1 MLMRQ
6 IDVFYLKWPFYGSR
20 RMTEQLRVEGLC
32 INRKRVQRLMREMGL
47 EAIYPKPNLS
57 KPHPQHKKYPYLL
70 RNMLINRVN
79 QVWGCDITYIPM
91 AQGHVYLVAI
101 IDWYSRYIL
110 SWRVSNTL
118 DNSFCVDALKEAL
131 ERHGNPEIFNT
142 DQGVQFTS
150 ADFTKILEDK
160 EIKISMD
167 GKGRCLDNVFTE
179 RLWRSLKQEEIYL
192 KAYATI
198 AEARSEIGAWFNFY
212 NTERM
217 HQSLD
222 YRPPAEIFYRNSSC
236 GYVHNATRCNT
247 YPQLQKQKK
256 VLEIKQECYKLGI
269 HFSSLPGEKCQPPS
283 STP

>member
-20 RMTEQLRVEGLC
+20 RMTEQLRVEGLR

-57 KPHPQHKKYPYLL
+57 KPNPQHKKYPYLL
-70 RNMLINRVN
+70 GNILINRVN

-101 IDWYSRYIL
+101 IDWYSRYVL

-118 DNSFCVDALKEAL
+118 DNSFCVDALKESL

-167 GKGRCLDNVFTE
+167 GKGRCLCNV
-179 RLWRSLKQEEIYL
+179 LRS
-192 KAYATI
+192 A
-198 AEARSEIGAWFNFY
+198 
-212 NTERM
+212 
-217 HQSLD
+217 
-222 YRPPAEIFYRNSSC
+222 C
-236 GYVHNATRCNT
+236 GVA
-247 YPQLQKQKK
+247 
-256 VLEIKQECYKLGI
+256 
-269 HFSSLPGEKCQPPS
+269 
-283 STP
+283 

>member
-101 IDWYSRYIL
+101 IDWYSRYVL

-192 KAYATI
+192 KAYASI

-222 YRPPAEIFYRNSSC
+222 YRPPAEIFYRNSIC

-256 VLEIKQECYKLGI
+256 VLEIKQECYKPNI
-269 HFSSLPGEKCQPPS
+269 HFSPLPKERYQPPS
-283 STP
+283 SRP